1 MFNYNPYQIMNAQQR
16 VQQYEQQYPQ
26 YVQQNTQQS
35 QSFSTIP
42 VSNVEEANAYR
53 VDVFGTPTFFYNAGK
68 QEIYLK
74 RTNQS
79 GLTDFQTFH
88 LIEKPTTDENTP
100 SGVIMPNDDYKALM
114 NKIDGLYSILDKKP
128 KKKGEIDE

>member
-1 MFNYNPYQIMNAQQR
+1 MNAQQR

-26 YVQQNTQQS
+26 YVQQNTQQT

-68 QEIYLK
+68 KEIYLK
-74 RTNQS
+74 KTNQS
-79 GLTDFQTFH
+79 GLTDF
-88 LIEKPTTDENTP
+88 LIFNLTEKPSVEENTP
-100 SGVIMPNDDYKALM
+100 SGVFMPNEDYIALM
-114 NKIDGLYSILDKKP
+114 DKIDGLYSILEKKP
-128 KKKGEIDE
+128 KKKGDIDE